1 MDKNLVPGSVMNRQ
15 IVKVIYRQS
24 FTLYGSSKS
33 SSYEVV
39 LTFSLLLVL
48 FVLSIT
54 GL

>member
-1 MDKNLVPGSVMNRQ
+1 MNRQ

-24 FTLYGSSKS
+24 FAVYDSSKS
-33 SSYEVV
+33 SSYKVV
-39 LTFSLLLVL
+39 LTFSLLLIS